1 MIWLTLILI
10 ALFVFNLIYIQYITY
25 PALKYQSEWMA
36 IVTLAVILATAFG
49 QTHLIVWLVTDSG
62 ILK

>member
-10 ALFVFNLIYIQYITY
+10 ALFVFNLVYIQFVTY

-36 IVTLAVILATAFG
+36 IATLAVLLVMAFG
-49 QTHLIVWLVTDSG
+49 QTHFIVWLVTESG

>member
-10 ALFVFNLIYIQYITY
+10 ALFVFNLVYIQFVTY

-36 IVTLAVILATAFG
+36 IATLAVLLVMAFG
-49 QTHLIVWLVTDSG
+49 QTHFIVWLVTELG